1 MTNEEIIEELLHKAH
16 NKGFYNKMMEQV
28 LSYKINDPNPNQ
40 KSYDHFIL
48 AYMKC
53 NEENDKQK
61 IKNL

>member
-28 LSYKINDPNPNQ
+28 LSYKLNHPTT
-40 KSYDHFIL
+40 KSYEQFVW
-48 AYMKC
+48 AYVKC

-61 IKNL
+61 TKDL